1 MKSAVVKMMFLALIP
16 LIIVGII
23 FGFRSDTV
31 MQNRNSKNIL
41 ELIIAVML
49 AGIPLDFI
57 FTA

>member
-31 MQNRNSKNIL
+31 MQNRNPKNIL

>member
-1 MKSAVVKMMFLALIP
+1 MKSAVVRMMFLALLP
-16 LIIVGII
+16 LMAVGII
-23 FGFRSDTV
+23 FGLWSDTV

-41 ELIIAVML
+41 ELVIAVML